1 MYADL
6 ETDALTEL
14 VAQLEREHAAIK
26 ARELSLNMARDK
38 PAADQLELSMP
49 LLSTVSDLESC
60 TAESGLDCRNY
71 GVLDGLPEAKRL
83 MAVLLDDANGL
94 CTPPLPLNTEI
105 SSRSHNNPVSVGS
118 HPHPLSAIGP
128 AFSCSFQRDSQ
139 FLKLP
144 VRS

>member
-26 ARELSLNMARDK
+26 ARKLSLNMARGK

-71 GVLDGLPEAKRL
+71 GVLDGTTDRK
-83 MAVLLDDANGL
+83 
-94 CTPPLPLNTEI
+94 
-105 SSRSHNNPVSVGS
+105 SV
-118 HPHPLSAIGP
+118 
-128 AFSCSFQRDSQ
+128 
-139 FLKLP
+139 
-144 VRS
+144 V